1 MEPQLPGCRRG
12 DQEGHQG
19 RHEATE
25 LGATKPPNFHCIWC
39 EMGDPIGARFVRNT
53 KTNSSIPLV
62 PFHHVEIDLW
72 GHLDLGDRNGSR
84 FMFSAL
90 DRATGKLW
98 LQPLRAKSEAI
109 TAMKRYLAY
118 VNSVAPGVEQHLT
131 VTMGKHVPVRSVIIV
146 SSDRGGEWTVTNGAT
161 HLSFEELVQPLIH
174 RLNTPNTPK
183 SGTTRI
189 EGVWRK
195 LVKATRASL
204 LRSGLMKKCIWDAM
218 VLVGNVYNQLP
229 TAANKLGDGEAPDAT
244 LSPVRSQPDPQLG
257 APAYLRIDSD
267 KGDDANEMVII
278 LEYNIDGS
286 GTRVMRQDGSI
297 VTSAHVRLNPDDTAF
312 NDELKAARAD
322 PEKANPFLR
331 GHFNLNGGLL
341 NLRLAAGGQ
350 LEDLAATGDATT
362 VQPPGVVQVGN
373 ALGDGGSRYALNA
386 PAPPIPPSVVAA
398 RRAVK
403 NGKGRLMSDEDADAL
418 ITGARAAGQLLCW
431 LHIGLE
437 ERWPKRPIAEI
448 LALNTHIKRHPRVE
462 FRGETPRDLLS
473 KRIPTT

>member
-1 MEPQLPGCRRG
+1 M
-12 DQEGHQG
+12 
-19 RHEATE
+19 
-25 LGATKPPNFHCIWC
+25 
-39 EMGDPIGARFVRNT
+39 
-53 KTNSSIPLV
+53 
-62 PFHHVEIDLW
+62 
-72 GHLDLGDRNGSR
+72 
-84 FMFSAL
+84 
-90 DRATGKLW
+90 
-98 LQPLRAKSEAI
+98 
-109 TAMKRYLAY
+109 
-118 VNSVAPGVEQHLT
+118 
-131 VTMGKHVPVRSVIIV
+131 TMGKHFPVRGVSIV
-146 SSDRGGEWTVTNGAT
+146 PSDRGGERTVTNGAARS
-161 HLSFEELVQPLIH
+161 SFEELMQLLIH
-174 RLNTPNTPK
+174 RLNTPNAPK

-189 EGVWRK
+189 EGAWRK
-195 LVKATRASL
+195 PVKATRASL
-204 LRSGLMKKCIWDAM
+204 LRSGLKKKCFWDPM
-218 VLVGNVYNQLP
+218 VLVENVYNQLP
-229 TAANKLGDGEAPDAT
+229 TTANKLGDGEAPDAT
-244 LSPVRSQPDPQLG
+244 LGLPYDLSLTPQLG
-257 APAYLRIDSD
+257 APAYLRIDGD
-267 KGDDANEMVII
+267 KGDDANEVVII
-278 LEYNIDGS
+278 LGYNHDGS

-297 VTSAHVRLNPDDTAF
+297 VTSVHVRLNPDDTAF

-331 GHFNLNGGLL
+331 EHFNLNGGPL
-341 NLRLAAGGQ
+341 NLRLAGGGQ

-362 VQPPGVVQVGN
+362 IQPSGVVQVGN
-373 ALGDGGSRYALNA
+373 APGDGGSRYALNA